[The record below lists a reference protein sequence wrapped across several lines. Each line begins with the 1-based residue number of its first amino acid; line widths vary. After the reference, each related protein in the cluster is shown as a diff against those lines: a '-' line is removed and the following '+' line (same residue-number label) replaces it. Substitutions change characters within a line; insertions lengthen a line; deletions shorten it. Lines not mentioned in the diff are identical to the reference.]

1 MATNYLYSGATLTL
15 TAPYQRNTGKG
26 ALVGN
31 IFGVALTT
39 VANAVEAEFATEGV
53 WLLDKT
59 SAQAWAVGNKIYW
72 DNTNKRCDNVA
83 TAGFRLIGVATA
95 VAADPSSTG
104 YVKLRGNAAV
114 YGADA
119 GAAATSDATA
129 GARTYTA
136 AELLGGIIVRDCA
149 GASRTDVLPTAA
161 LLVAAMPSVAVGD
174 IVRCLIVNGSDPVTE
189 IITLQAG
196 SGGAFDA
203 NQTAVSR
210 TILGTCSK
218 EIRVRITNV
227 TASAEAYVVYA

>member
-1 MATNYLYSGATLTL
+1 MATNYSQPGKVLTL
-15 TAPYQRNTGKG
+15 TAPYQRNTGLG

-39 VANAVEAEFATEGV
+39 VASGSAAEFSTEGV
-53 WLLDKT
+53 WLLAKT
-59 SAQAWAVGNKIYW
+59 SAEAWAVGDKIYW

-95 VAADPSSTG
+95 AADNPSSTG
-104 YVKLRGNAAV
+104 YVKLNGIAAG
-114 YGADA
+114 YSTNS

-136 AELLGGIIVRDCA
+136 AEILGGIIVRDCA
-149 GASRTDVLPTAA
+149 GASRTDTLPTAA
-161 LLVAAMPSVAVGD
+161 LLVAAMPGVAVGD
-174 IVRCLIVNGSDPVTE
+174 IVKCLIVNGSDPVTE
-189 IITLQAG
+189 IITLAAG
-196 SGGAFDA
+196 TGGAFDT

-218 EIRVRITNV
+218 YVHIRITVV
-227 TASAEAYVVYA
+227 TASSEAYVVYA